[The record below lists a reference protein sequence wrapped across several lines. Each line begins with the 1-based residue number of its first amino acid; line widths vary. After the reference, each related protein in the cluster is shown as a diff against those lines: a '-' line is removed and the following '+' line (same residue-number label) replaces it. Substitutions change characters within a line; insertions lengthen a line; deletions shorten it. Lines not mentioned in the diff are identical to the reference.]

1 MNFVDHN
8 LALERRTVQALL
20 HGDSELGVDRLCR
33 DAAPALRTG
42 VIDHEGLL
50 EIRLAEISSNFRSP
64 SGLPPAAGSSDQ
76 YTQKQFCTTV
86 RATEGRR
93 NPGSTNGFRRP
104 SPGLGGDSSASQGSA
119 AWLRPSA
126 APWATIH
133 RPTWTEILTYGQFLS
148 FVTETRLECRS
159 TRRS

>member
-86 RATEGRR
+86 RATEDLW
-93 NPGSTNGFRRP
+93 NAGSSKGFHRPSGAWGAIPIEPRVPLCGFRR
-104 SPGLGGDSSASQGSA
+104 
-119 AWLRPSA
+119 SA

-133 RPTWTEILTYGQFLS
+133 RPYGTETLTYGQFSS
-148 FVTETRLECRS
+148 F
-159 TRRS
+159 